1 MFNRVKRVLWW
12 GILQKVFLAS
22 CVLAI
27 PLVFS
32 FGSVHGIAKQSTL
45 SMTISADALAFSITP
60 TADGAFGKTFNNTIS
75 ITTDNFT
82 GYTLSV
88 SSSTSTSMENSNHD
102 AITTIS
108 SAIDES
114 TFANG
119 SADTY
124 NNKWGYQANILNT
137 STSQYAPLMSG
148 NYLPAPTTTATAIN
162 TTACANGSTSCPNSV
177 DTYGIRLGA
186 RLDYTKPTGTYTNI
200 PFRVLTFDSVDGAIA
215 SARFQGVSSLGADYR
230 LYLFVFFPSS
240 YGNVSHDSSIVTTV
254 TQDAGNLPP
263 ITVNVDVDLGPV
275 VSGLD
280 GIAGQVA
287 QAKDDVQGIATDIS
301 AIGSLLAVDEQLT
314 QSVLY
319 LDPIDTL
326 PTLDYHQ
333 VIDDVDG
340 VLDDIPAAV
349 AGTASIWGI
358 ISAFFTSDSV
368 WLWLVPLCI
377 FLCLA
382 SFVLW
387 RR

>member
-1 MFNRVKRVLWW
+1 MSVSDCRSIW
-12 GILQKVFLAS
+12 GDSLSCSYSYSNVNYTGSFSYIGTLSGNAANLRGINIETNSVIGSSSWNDYTILVYRLHTNLGQANSIRNLHIDFILNYDTYIRGCFGVGTPATLSNIAQNENLIAIYPDNKFANVTALSANSSASANLANYYNVCS
-22 CVLAI
+22 ASTLEGYAFDYRLM
-27 PLVFS
+27 PYEFAGGGVFS
-32 FGSVHGIAKQSTL
+32 DGIYWDSVYSDGSGNVLFLLFTPILRGSV
-45 SMTISADALAFSITP
+45 SADIP
-60 TADGAFGKTFNNTIS
+60 D
-75 ITTDNFT
+75 
-82 GYTLSV
+82 V
-88 SSSTSTSMENSNHD
+88 
-102 AITTIS
+102 
-108 SAIDES
+108 
-114 TFANG
+114 
-119 SADTY
+119 
-124 NNKWGYQANILNT
+124 
-137 STSQYAPLMSG
+137 
-148 NYLPAPTTTATAIN
+148 TTTAT
-162 TTACANGSTSCPNSV
+162 T
-177 DTYGIRLGA
+177 
-186 RLDYTKPTGTYTNI
+186 
-200 PFRVLTFDSVDGAIA
+200 
-215 SARFQGVSSLGADYR
+215 
-230 LYLFVFFPSS
+230 
-240 YGNVSHDSSIVTTV
+240 
-254 TQDAGNLPP
+254 DAAALPP

-301 AIGSLLAVDEQLT
+301 AIGSLLVVDEQQT

>member
-1 MFNRVKRVLWW
+1 MRKHVIMFFSVFCCLWFCCGWFCSRSLDVSAETYTKWTVSETSSFYGTSIPCTYEVGGVSFSGSFEYAGTYGNDWISACNIETNTVLSTAAASSYDVLAYRLTNLTHAGSNVRNISIPVDIYVTGGFRTFW
-12 GILQKVFLAS
+12 GICSSLETS
-22 CVLAI
+22 GS
-27 PLVFS
+27 PNPVFS
-32 FGSVHGIAKQSTL
+32 LNSISDYPNNFVSGGSSALPSASSPQYYNASTIRFAYQGQSYYACTMRAL
-45 SMTISADALAFSITP
+45 TYDETDGTISQLNF
-60 TADGAFGKTFNNTIS
+60 DGSRFFG
-75 ITTDNFT
+75 T
-82 GYTLSV
+82 GQL
-88 SSSTSTSMENSNHD
+88 
-102 AITTIS
+102 
-108 SAIDES
+108 
-114 TFANG
+114 
-119 SADTY
+119 
-124 NNKWGYQANILNT
+124 W
-137 STSQYAPLMSG
+137 
-148 NYLPAPTTTATAIN
+148 
-162 TTACANGSTSCPNSV
+162 
-177 DTYGIRLGA
+177 
-186 RLDYTKPTGTYTNI
+186 
-200 PFRVLTFDSVDGAIA
+200 
-215 SARFQGVSSLGADYR
+215 
-230 LYLFVFFPSS
+230 LFVATPYS
-240 YGNVSHDSSIVTTV
+240 YGDVSHDSPTTTTV
-254 TQDAGNLPP
+254 TNAAELPP

-287 QAKDDVQGIATDIS
+287 QAKEDVQGIATDIS
-301 AIGSLLAVDEQLT
+301 AIGSLLAVDVQQT

>member
-1 MFNRVKRVLWW
+1 MRKHVIMFFS
-12 GILQKVFLAS
+12 VFLSLWFS
-22 CVLAI
+22 CGWFCNKSLGVSAEDERTLTPSECRSIWGDSLFCSYSYADVDYTGTFNYSGVLSSGSTGDLRGI
-27 PLVFS
+27 NIESNSIIGTTSWSDYTILVYQMHTNLGQVTSIRNMHIDFILNYDTYIRGC
-32 FGSVHGIAKQSTL
+32 FGIGTWA
-45 SMTISADALAFSITP
+45 TISNVAQTQNLISSFPNNKFGNISALSANSSASANFANYYNVCSCSRLNGSQYDYRLLPFEFAGGGVFDDGIYWDSVYSDSSGDVLFLLFTP
-60 TADGAFGKTFNNTIS
+60 IVRG
-75 ITTDNFT
+75 
-82 GYTLSV
+82 SV
-88 SSSTSTSMENSNHD
+88 SSD
-102 AITTIS
+102 I
-108 SAIDES
+108 
-114 TFANG
+114 
-119 SADTY
+119 
-124 NNKWGYQANILNT
+124 
-137 STSQYAPLMSG
+137 
-148 NYLPAPTTTATAIN
+148 PAVT
-162 TTACANGSTSCPNSV
+162 
-177 DTYGIRLGA
+177 
-186 RLDYTKPTGTYTNI
+186 
-200 PFRVLTFDSVDGAIA
+200 
-215 SARFQGVSSLGADYR
+215 
-230 LYLFVFFPSS
+230 
-240 YGNVSHDSSIVTTV
+240 TTV
-254 TQDAGNLPP
+254 TTDAAVLPP

-287 QAKDDVQGIATDIS
+287 QAKEDVQGIATDLS
-301 AIGSLLAVDEQLT
+301 AIGSLLAVDEQQT

-333 VIDDVDG
+333 VIDVVDG

>member
-1 MFNRVKRVLWW
+1 MSLWFSCGWFCNKSLGVSAEDERTLTPSECRSIWGDSLFCSYSYADVDYTGTFNYSGVLSSGSTGDLR
-12 GILQKVFLAS
+12 GINIES
-22 CVLAI
+22 NSI
-27 PLVFS
+27 IGTTSWSDYTILVYQMHTNLGQVTSIRNMHIDFILNYDTYIRGC
-32 FGSVHGIAKQSTL
+32 FGIGTWA
-45 SMTISADALAFSITP
+45 TISNVAQTQNLISSFPNNKFGNISALSANSSASANFANYYNVCSCSRLNGSQYDYRLLPFEFAGGGVFDDGIYWDSVYSDSSGDVLFLLFTP
-60 TADGAFGKTFNNTIS
+60 IVRG
-75 ITTDNFT
+75 
-82 GYTLSV
+82 SV
-88 SSSTSTSMENSNHD
+88 SSD
-102 AITTIS
+102 I
-108 SAIDES
+108 
-114 TFANG
+114 
-119 SADTY
+119 
-124 NNKWGYQANILNT
+124 
-137 STSQYAPLMSG
+137 
-148 NYLPAPTTTATAIN
+148 PAVT
-162 TTACANGSTSCPNSV
+162 
-177 DTYGIRLGA
+177 
-186 RLDYTKPTGTYTNI
+186 
-200 PFRVLTFDSVDGAIA
+200 
-215 SARFQGVSSLGADYR
+215 
-230 LYLFVFFPSS
+230 
-240 YGNVSHDSSIVTTV
+240 TTV
-254 TQDAGNLPP
+254 TTDAAVLPP

-287 QAKDDVQGIATDIS
+287 QAKEDVQGIATDLS
-301 AIGSLLAVDEQLT
+301 AIGSLLAVDEQQT

-333 VIDDVDG
+333 VIDVVDG